1 MRNVRTL
8 FFSVVFLGWGL
19 VVLGGLQPPTDGVVA
34 ASTTLESSV
43 PVTIHLPA
51 GDATLGPAA
60 AAAPE
65 GRRYPAVVLAHGYSG
80 DRRGLWYLAASLAR
94 SGYVVVTYDAPGHGQ
109 NTQPFGDAGP
119 THQEAM
125 RSVVEWTRRHPSVD
139 RSKLAVGGHSMG
151 AATAIEFASWNEGIA
166 AVLAISGG
174 WRYTGPSK
182 PPNALF
188 LVASGDPRYL
198 KERVTSL
205 AARVA
210 ENEAIARETVYGRFG
225 EGSATAFVEEQGVD
239 HLTIVG
245 SPRTVRLVDAWL
257 RRSFTG
263 SDEGAPKIEPSQEA
277 RPLSLRYFRATGLLA
292 LMAFALA
299 AGLGTIVGR
308 IGSQGPRLEPVP
320 VAKGGLAWAGS
331 LGVALVAGAAL
342 GGSASVP
349 LGVLGSVGVLCG
361 AAGVGVAA
369 RWWTDDSLRRA
380 QPNSDETGQPQN
392 LGPTLVAVVVGSSGL
407 VVVLASVVSRLHGVY
422 LDPKR
427 LVHAAISAALFFPG
441 LWAIETLSRRGRL
454 LRQLGMASLLKL
466 SLVIAVAVSIAIGS
480 SPRVLAL
487 GIPLLVGL
495 LAFFEVFALA
505 AARQGAPGRVVA
517 LCEAVTLGWLSSVI
531 GPLQF

>member
-1 MRNVRTL
+1 MRTL
-8 FFSVVFLGWGL
+8 FFWVLFLGWGL
-19 VVLGGLQPPTDGVVA
+19 VTLGGLHPPTDGVVA

-51 GDATLGPAA
+51 GDATLGPVAA
-60 AAAPE
+60 EAPE

-119 THQEAM
+119 SHQEAM

-139 RSKLAVGGHSMG
+139 RSKLAIGGHSMG
-151 AATAIEFASWNEGIA
+151 AATAVEFASRNEGIE

-174 WRYTGPSK
+174 WTYTGPFR

-198 KERVTSL
+198 KERVSSL

-210 ENEAIARETVYGRFG
+210 DNESIARETIYGRFG

-245 SPRTVRLVDAWL
+245 SPQTVRLVDAWL

-263 SDEGAPKIEPSQEA
+263 TDEDGPKIEPSQEA
-277 RPLSLRYFRATGLLA
+277 KPLPPRYLRATGLLA

-299 AGLGTIVGR
+299 AGIGTVVGR
-308 IGSQGPRLEPVP
+308 VRSQGRRMEPVS
-320 VAKGGLAWAGS
+320 VAKGAFVWAGS
-331 LGVALVAGAAL
+331 VVIALAASAAL
-342 GGSASVP
+342 GGSTTLP
-349 LGVLGSVGVLCG
+349 LGVLGGVALLCG
-361 AAGVGVAA
+361 AAGIAVAA
-369 RWWTDDSLRRA
+369 RWWTDRSLRSV
-380 QPNSDETGQPQN
+380 QPNPDETNRREN
-392 LGPTLVAVVVGSSGL
+392 LWRTVVAVAVGSSGL
-407 VVVLASVVSRLHGVY
+407 VVLLASVVSRLHGVY

-427 LVHAAISAALFFPG
+427 LLHAAISASLFFPG

-454 LRQLGMASLLKL
+454 LRQLAMASLLKL
-466 SLVIAVAVSIAIGS
+466 SLVIAVGLSIAIGS

-505 AARQGAPGRVVA
+505 ATREGAPDWVVA
-517 LCEAVTLGWLSSVI
+517 LCEAVTIGWLSAVI